1 MPRLT
6 ADNMRVLLEQRWSPI
21 EDPNRRRGLDEVCEM
36 WNEWIYAFAKAGYRL
51 AHVLNLALD

>member
-1 MPRLT
+1 
-6 ADNMRVLLEQRWSPI
+6 MRVLLEQRWSPI